1 LLLTLNP
8 YYQTM
13 NPPDSYTL
21 LGLKITSRP
30 FYHLQFPELVL
41 AYRANYLMYYM
52 NSDWSNWNMFEIR
65 LKQWIAPD
73 VRALVELNG
82 YHLTL
87 ETPGSIGWYVYLDNQ
102 KVIQMIM
109 NSPYYA
115 SLSDEELLNIM
126 RNFHGPPVIREAM
139 LLCVNV
145 DRLAVLENLLWL
157 EHQRPDYL
165 AWLEGLD

>member
-1 LLLTLNP
+1 
-8 YYQTM
+8 M

-30 FYHLQFPELVL
+30 FYHLQFPELVM
-41 AYRANYLMYYM
+41 AYRANYLTYYM
-52 NSDWSNWNMFEIR
+52 TGDLPKWDLFHIR
-65 LKQWIAPD
+65 LKQWVAPEICA
-73 VRALVELNG
+73 RVEING
-82 YHLTL
+82 YYLAL

-102 KVIQMIM
+102 KVIQAIM
-109 NSPYYA
+109 NASYYA
-115 SLSDEELLNIM
+115 SLSDEEVLNIL
-126 RNFHGPPVIREAM
+126 RNFHGSPVIREAM
-139 LLCVNV
+139 LLLIDV